1 MCKITDFYQFKYC
14 RGNYFINVFINKESA
29 EGIKSLL
36 IEKLK
41 EKKLS
46 KEYRCVYT
54 ILKDKINEN
63 IKESIYVKLRINK
76 CYLQYLK
83 DLYYDFY
90 DREESVY
97 IKEVICHLQYFIN
110 EDGDNIINFYDLIE
124 NTKIKALSKM

>member
-1 MCKITDFYQFKYC
+1 MCKITDFYQYKYC
-14 RGNYFINVFINKESA
+14 RCNYFINVFINKDSA
-29 EGIKSLL
+29 QGIKSLL

-41 EKKLS
+41 EKNLS

-54 ILKDKINEN
+54 ILKDKINKN
-63 IKESIYVKLRINK
+63 MKESAYVKLRINK

-97 IKEVICHLQYFIN
+97 VKEVICHLQYFIE
-110 EDGDNIINFYDLIE
+110 EDGESIIKFYDLME
-124 NTKIKALSKM
+124 NTKINILSKM